1 MKVNALDL
9 SPNYSGTLMAIT
21 NGIAALT
28 GIITPYIVGIL
39 TPNQTVQEWRLVFW
53 IVLGVFL
60 VSNIIFVL
68 YASGEPQ
75 PWNDPDFLKDEES
88 AQKKSAEST
97 ANGHSKSSI
106 YDDKGLG

>member
-21 NGIAALT
+21 NGIGALT
-28 GIITPYIVGIL
+28 GIITPYIVGVL
-39 TPNQTVQEWRLVFW
+39 APNQTLSEWRLVFW

-60 VSNIIFVL
+60 VTNLIFVL

-75 PWNDPDFLKDEES
+75 PWNDPDFLQNVDRMKVKKAENAS
-88 AQKKSAEST
+88 GAQTYEKKL
-97 ANGHSKSSI
+97 
-106 YDDKGLG
+106 DRV